1 MGRQDVPDGDPFTT
15 VIGQYD
21 NWYPCPDTATVDHHL
36 VELAP
41 RIGQAGRR
49 SPKLAEAYRADMD
62 LLLDRRSWLS
72 MLEEESASEAA

>member
-36 VELAP
+36 VELAR

-49 SPKLAEAYRADMD
+49 SP
-62 LLLDRRSWLS
+62 
-72 MLEEESASEAA
+72 